1 MEDNILEVK
10 NLKKYYPVKTG
21 FFQKTSKYV
30 KAVDD
35 ISFIVKR
42 GRSLAVVG
50 ESGSGKTT
58 LANTIMKFESIT
70 SGVIYFNGKLVNDIS
85 KDNIKNYRRNVQM
98 VFQNPSSSLNPRKT
112 LAQIIKEPLIIHN
125 IGDKES
131 RNKRVAELL
140 SIAELPANFAERY
153 PHTLS
158 GGQKQRVGIAR
169 ALAINPEFILL
180 DEPTSGLDVSVQAK
194 IIKLLENIQ
203 KQYNLTYFFIT
214 HDLALVRNFAHDAI
228 VMNEGKI
235 VERGNVDDIFKNP
248 TDSYTRKLIKS
259 VPVVGPE
266 EEAYINSIII

>member
-1 MEDNILEVK
+1 MDDYILEVK
-10 NLKKYYPVKTG
+10 NLKKYYPAKTG
-21 FFQKTSKYV
+21 FLKKTAKYV

-35 ISFIVKR
+35 ISFNVNR
-42 GRSLAVVG
+42 GRTLAVVG

-70 SGVIYFNGKLVNDIS
+70 SGEIYFNGNLVNDIS
-85 KDNIKNYRRNVQM
+85 KDNMKNYRRNVQM
-98 VFQNPSSSLNPRKT
+98 VFQDPSSSLNPRKT
-112 LAQIIKEPLIIHN
+112 LAQIINEPLIIHN
-125 IGDKES
+125 IGDRES

-140 SIAELPANFAERY
+140 SIVELPANFAGRY

-214 HDLALVRNFAHDAI
+214 HDLALVRNFAHDVI

-235 VERGNVDDIFKNP
+235 VERGAVEDIFKNP
-248 TDSYTRKLIKS
+248 ADSYTRKLLKA
-259 VPVVGPE
+259 VPVVGAE
-266 EEAYINSIII
+266 EEAYINSIVI